1 MIFKAEHPVIL
12 VGHSAVRNHAGEAL
26 TSFAD
31 ALKIPVVNTMMAKGI
46 IPFNNKYSMWTIG
59 IPQKDYQNKV
69 LDMADLVIAVGYDIV
84 EFAPGKWNEGGK
96 HKILHIDQ
104 RPAHINMLYQPEVE
118 VIGDISYSLQQIQYR
133 SDAKEEPEELLK
145 LRAEMVAEYESYAE
159 DTSFPMKPQKILH
172 DVRKFMGADDI
183 VISDV
188 GAHKMWI
195 AREYNCYEPNTC
207 IISNGFATMG
217 IAVPGAVAA
226 KLIYPEKKVLAI
238 SGDGGFMMNSQEY
251 ETALREG
258 TPIVTLIFSDASYG
272 LIKWKQMDHFGHN
285 CFVDFQN
292 PDFVKY
298 AGSMHAKG
306 YRVEKAEDLLPIL
319 EDAFQQ
325 TVPCI
330 IDCPVD
336 YSENT
341 KLSEYLHEKF
351 EK

>member
-1 MIFKAEHPVIL
+1 MKA
-12 VGHSAVRNHAGEAL
+12 
-26 TSFAD
+26 
-31 ALKIPVVNTMMAKGI
+31 MQM
-46 IPFNNKYSMWTIG
+46 
-59 IPQKDYQNKV
+59 
-69 LDMADLVIAVGYDIV
+69 
-84 EFAPGKWNEGGK
+84 
-96 HKILHIDQ
+96 
-104 RPAHINMLYQPEVE
+104 
-118 VIGDISYSLQQIQYR
+118 
-133 SDAKEEPEELLK
+133 
-145 LRAEMVAEYESYAE
+145 
-159 DTSFPMKPQKILH
+159 PQKILY

-292 PDFVKY
+292 PDFVMPK
-298 AGSMHAKG
+298 ATAWRRRKTCCRSWRMPFSRRSPASSTVLWTTAKIPSSRSTCMISLRS
-306 YRVEKAEDLLPIL
+306 RVLTRELRKHSRA
-319 EDAFQQ
+319 
-325 TVPCI
+325 
-330 IDCPVD
+330 
-336 YSENT
+336 
-341 KLSEYLHEKF
+341 
-351 EK
+351 

>member
-1 MIFKAEHPVIL
+1 
-12 VGHSAVRNHAGEAL
+12 
-26 TSFAD
+26 
-31 ALKIPVVNTMMAKGI
+31 
-46 IPFNNKYSMWTIG
+46 
-59 IPQKDYQNKV
+59 
-69 LDMADLVIAVGYDIV
+69 
-84 EFAPGKWNEGGK
+84 
-96 HKILHIDQ
+96 
-104 RPAHINMLYQPEVE
+104 
-118 VIGDISYSLQQIQYR
+118 
-133 SDAKEEPEELLK
+133 
-145 LRAEMVAEYESYAE
+145 
-159 DTSFPMKPQKILH
+159 
-172 DVRKFMGADDI
+172 
-183 VISDV
+183 
-188 GAHKMWI
+188 
-195 AREYNCYEPNTC
+195 
-207 IISNGFATMG
+207 MG

-298 AGSMHAKG
+298 AESMHAKG
-306 YRVEKAEDLLPIL
+306 YRVEKAEELLPIL

-325 TVPCI
+325 KVPCL

-341 KLSEYLHEKF
+341 KLSEYLHDKF